1 MTYANDMIEI
11 KQRDKRKGL
20 KRIDRHTVEELDA
33 AIEAA
38 RLKFGE
44 DFWVLLHGVDAY
56 MERRKKKA
64 KDKVNRLVDSLG
76 EPDDH
81 WGNS

>member
-1 MTYANDMIEI
+1 MYV

-20 KRIDRHTVEELDA
+20 KRIERHTNEELDA

-56 MERRKKKA
+56 MERRKRRTKN
-64 KDKVNRLVDSLG
+64 KVSRLVDSLRD
-76 EPDDH
+76 PDDM
-81 WGNS
+81 WGSS